1 MADAAPDQ
9 PAAHTPK
16 ADGAGGGAAGARGAP
31 LTPPPLSLYVHLP
44 WCVRKCPYCD
54 FNSHPLRGE
63 LPVSEYIDALLADF
77 TQDAA
82 LVRGRT
88 IRTVF
93 FGGGTPSL
101 FPPDAIARMLDAVRE
116 KIDCAADLEV
126 TLEANPGTVEHGRF
140 RDYRD
145 AGVNRLSIGVQS
157 FERRHLVTL
166 GRIHDERAAHAA
178 IEEALA
184 AGFENFNVDLMYGL
198 PGQTPDEAVAD
209 VTTACAHAPAHVSH
223 YQLTLEPGTPFHR
236 TPPALPDED
245 ACAAMQVETAAA
257 LRDAGYAQYEVSAWT
272 RPGRECAH
280 NLNYWTFGD
289 YLGIGAG
296 AHAKLTLGAC
306 IRRTH
311 KRQQPRAYVAAAHGP
326 GRIEGEREVGPR
338 EAAFEFMLN
347 ALRLLR
353 GFSEA
358 DFEARTGCGLALIAS
373 TVSDALDSGLLEA
386 VAGGWRPTALGLR
399 FLNDLQA
406 MFLPEATGSGAL
418 AGSST

>member
-1 MADAAPDQ
+1 MGESSPLVRDGVATRVADAHPEDVRLAV
-9 PAAHTPK
+9 
-16 ADGAGGGAAGARGAP
+16 
-31 LTPPPLSLYVHLP
+31 PPLSLYVHLP

-63 LPVSEYIDALLADF
+63 LPVGEYVDALLADLE
-77 TQDAA
+77 QDAA
-82 LVRGRT
+82 LVEGR
-88 IRTVF
+88 IVRTVF

-101 FPPDAIARMLDAVRE
+101 FPPAAIARLLAALRARL
-116 KIDCAADLEV
+116 DCADNLEV
-126 TLEANPGTVEHGRF
+126 TLEANPGTVEHGSF

-145 AGVNRLSIGVQS
+145 AGVNRLSLGVQS
-157 FERRHLVTL
+157 FRRRHLIAL

-178 IEEALA
+178 IEQAHA
-184 AGFENFNVDLMYGL
+184 AGFDNFNIDLMYGL
-198 PGQTPDEAVAD
+198 PGQDVEDAIAD
-209 VTTACAHAPAHVSH
+209 VRTACAHAPAHVSH

-236 TPPALPDED
+236 SPPVLPDED
-245 ACAAMQVETAAA
+245 ACAAMQGATAAQ
-257 LRDAGYAQYEVSAWT
+257 LSEAGYAQYEVSAWA
-272 RPGRECAH
+272 RAGRECAH

-296 AHAKLTLGAC
+296 AHAKLTLGSS

-311 KRQQPRAYVAAAHGP
+311 KQRQPRAYLAAAHGA

-347 ALRLLR
+347 ALRLPA
-353 GFSEA
+353 GFRTA
-358 DFEARTGCGLALIAS
+358 DFESRTGCPLALIGPIVAEA
-373 TVSDALDSGLLEA
+373 VARGLLEPA
-386 VAGGWRPTALGLR
+386 AGGWRPTALGLR

-406 MFLPEATGSGAL
+406 LFLLEQPDPGVL